1 MIFLELQAPSVLS
14 ELCQISLKRLKISLE
29 FSLTWPS
36 DLPRSFLTP
45 LMQLTWLTKK
55 KQTDAFCVEVTH
67 FFFPGKSFCQ
77 TNLRKAWLHL
87 VAIWN
92 LCHFL
97 RAVFTSAHWAW
108 APVAASA
115 LQKLEKGAKP
125 SHLPEGPSLL
135 KSGGSQRCEDTEASH
150 WVKTVWEEWGKL
162 KHKMPFEIRLI
173 QVDIFFASAVI
184 WAGWSIERR
193 LGWGL
198 NASPG
203 SPRGHTGGM
212 YNISDCISTLPC
224 NERAE
229 VRFSIHKKMK
239 AGLGSKRENCW
250 VVPYFLTISMLF
262 QMLWMASHETGKNH
276 YEKLLSQV
284 LCCSSRSDGGWSS
297 LRLGL
302 KSVLVSL
309 PKGSSLLPH
318 LGSYTAPAGIKRQR
332 FVGLGRAVGITGQ
345 QKAHKLLLQR
355 CSARAE

>member
-1 MIFLELQAPSVLS
+1 MIFLELQAPSVSS

-29 FSLTWPS
+29 FSLTWPAMS
-36 DLPRSFLTP
+36 LWPTKIFSYTSYAADMVDKEKTDRCFLCRGNT
-45 LMQLTWLTKK
+45 L
-55 KQTDAFCVEVTH
+55 
-67 FFFPGKSFCQ
+67 FFPGKSYCQ

-125 SHLPEGPSLL
+125 SRLPEGPSLL

-162 KHKMPFEIRLI
+162 KHKMPFEIHLI

-229 VRFSIHKKMK
+229 VRFSIHKKNEGRSRK
-239 AGLGSKRENCW
+239 QER
-250 VVPYFLTISMLF
+250 
-262 QMLWMASHETGKNH
+262 
-276 YEKLLSQV
+276 KLL
-284 LCCSSRSDGGWSS
+284 GGSLFSHHFNAFPNAVNGKPWDREKS
-297 LRLGL
+297 LREAPFPG
-302 KSVLVSL
+302 
-309 PKGSSLLPH
+309 SLL
-318 LGSYTAPAGIKRQR
+318 
-332 FVGLGRAVGITGQ
+332 Q
-345 QKAHKLLLQR
+345 QSQWWWVI
-355 CSARAE
+355 